1 MRERG
6 YAEIATTATDPQL
19 LPRAGAEA
27 RHRHEPVIGAANG
40 SVDSHQLLFQP
51 PNGVGTERRLPCCLM
66 VAMLELNVS
75 PAEFR
80 MRIVS
85 IDVGSATASGRQKQ

>member
-1 MRERG
+1 
-6 YAEIATTATDPQL
+6 
-19 LPRAGAEA
+19 
-27 RHRHEPVIGAANG
+27 
-40 SVDSHQLLFQP
+40 
-51 PNGVGTERRLPCCLM
+51 M